1 MEIKNFKQVATA
13 LNYYSESS
21 IIGEKNNPVILN
33 FYKESLN
40 PQIKNDDVAWCAA
53 FVNAILHECGLP
65 QTGKLNARSFLELG
79 QETSE
84 PVLGDI
90 VILWRI
96 AKDSVYGHVG
106 FFVKKH
112 DNLIYILGGNQ
123 DNEVKIKGYDEKFL
137 LEYRTMIIE

>member
-1 MEIKNFKQVATA
+1 MENKNWEQIKRA
-13 LNYYSESS
+13 LAYYSTASILGKES
-21 IIGEKNNPVILN
+21 NPIILN

-106 FFVKKH
+106 FFIKKH

-137 LEYRTMIIE
+137 LGYRTMIIE

>member
-137 LEYRTMIIE
+137 LGYRTIIIN

>member
-13 LNYYSESS
+13 LNYYSEAS
-21 IIGEKNNPVILN
+21 ILGKNSNPVILN

-96 AKDSVYGHVG
+96 AKDTVYGHVG
-106 FFVKKH
+106 FFIKKH

-123 DNEVKIKGYDEKFL
+123 DNEVKIKGYDEKYL
-137 LEYRTMIIE
+137 LGYRTIIIN

>member
-33 FYKESLN
+33 FYKKSLN

-106 FFVKKH
+106 FFIKKH

-137 LEYRTMIIE
+137 LGYRTMIIE